1 MITVGII
8 ILMIWGMYITTLI
21 YSNDTDKGM
30 NKTEKCIEPMTA
42 QTKICNSNV
51 YTHFGNPFGDYP

>member
-1 MITVGII
+1 
-8 ILMIWGMYITTLI
+8 MIWGMYITTLI

-30 NKTEKCIEPMTA
+30 NKKEKCIEPMTA
-42 QTKICNSNV
+42 QTKISNSNV